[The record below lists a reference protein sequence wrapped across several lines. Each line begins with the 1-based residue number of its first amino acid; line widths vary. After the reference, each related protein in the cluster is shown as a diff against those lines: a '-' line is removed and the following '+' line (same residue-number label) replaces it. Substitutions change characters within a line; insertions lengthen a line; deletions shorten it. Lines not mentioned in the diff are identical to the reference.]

1 MPLRLYNTLSGK
13 IEDFHP
19 IDSNRVR
26 MYACG
31 PTVYDYGHIG
41 NFRTFIAVDLL
52 YRFLRQSGYDVR
64 YIMNITDVD
73 DKIIRNSAEA
83 GVSVQQYTAKFIQ
96 AFLEDSATLSIA
108 PPTFVRATEHIP
120 EMAAFITDLVK
131 KGVAYRTDDGSY
143 YFRIAKFP
151 DYGKLSKKDFAGMN
165 DGARVDVD
173 EYEKDS
179 ARDFAL
185 WKAPKPGE
193 ASWDT
198 SIGPGRPGWHIEC
211 SVMSMEELGPSF
223 DLHAGGE
230 DLIFPHHEN
239 EIAQSESQSGQP
251 FARYWFHSRFLL
263 VEGQKMS
270 KSLGNFFT
278 IRDLVLRGHKPS
290 SIRWLLSQVPYRNQL
305 NFTFDGLKAAASSVE
320 KLRNFRFRLETALKS
335 TSSAANRK
343 DANNGTGAG
352 ASLTNGKGTTSVV
365 PSGHATDAAL
375 AAGGQLS
382 LATLARET
390 ADRISA
396 ALNDDLN
403 TAEAQG
409 AIFDMLR
416 KANTALDTA
425 EARPDEIKP
434 LLDTLEKF
442 DAIFGV
448 LKDDDQPKMKAILDW
463 ARAEGRE
470 KEISPELLAI
480 AGSAQ
485 LTDEQVNQKL
495 SEMEAARKARNF
507 KASDALRA
515 ELTAAGILVE
525 NTKEG
530 VRWRRK

>member
-1 MPLRLYNTLSGK
+1 MALRLYNTLSGT

-19 IDSNRVR
+19 LDDNRVR

-52 YRFLRQSGYDVR
+52 YRFLCQSGYDVR
-64 YIMNITDVD
+64 YVMNITDVD
-73 DKIIRNSAEA
+73 DKIIRNSARD
-83 GVSVQQYTAKFIQ
+83 GVTVEQYTAKFTQ
-96 AFLEDSATLSIA
+96 SFLEDSATLNIKQ
-108 PPTFVRATEHIP
+108 PLLVRATEHINQ
-120 EMAAFITDLVK
+120 MADFIAELEK
-131 KGVAYRTDDGSY
+131 KGFAYRTDDGSY

-151 DYGKLSKKDFAGMN
+151 GYGKLSKKDFAGMT
-165 DGARVDVD
+165 DGARVDLD
-173 EYEKDS
+173 EYDKDS

-193 ASWDT
+193 AFWDT
-198 SIGPGRPGWHIEC
+198 AIGPGRPGWHIEC

-239 EIAQSESQSGQP
+239 EIAQSEALSGKQ
-251 FARYWFHSRFLL
+251 FARYWFHVRFLL

-290 SIRWLLSQVPYRNQL
+290 SIRWLLTQVPYRNQL
-305 NFTFDGLKAAASSVE
+305 NFTFDGLKSAASSVE
-320 KLRNFRFRLETALKS
+320 KLRNFRFRLTS
-335 TSSAANRK
+335 TQFP
-343 DANNGTGAG
+343 AG
-352 ASLTNGKGTTSVV
+352 ATPPMAQLAEETIARMKS
-365 PSGHATDAAL
+365 AL
-375 AAGGQLS
+375 
-382 LATLARET
+382 
-390 ADRISA
+390 D
-396 ALNDDLN
+396 DDLN
-403 TAEAQG
+403 TAEAQ
-409 AIFDMLR
+409 AAMFDMLR
-416 KANTALDTA
+416 KANTALDAA
-425 EARPDEIKP
+425 EAGQNAGQNNVRQDDVKP
-434 LLDTLEKF
+434 LLAALDKF
-442 DAIFGV
+442 DEIFGV
-448 LKDDDQPKMKAILDW
+448 LKDDDQPKMKAVLDW

-470 KEISPELLAI
+470 KEISPELMEI

-495 SEMEAARKARNF
+495 KEMEAARKARNF

-515 ELTAAGILVE
+515 ELTAEGIIVE
-525 NTKEG
+525 NTKDG

>member
-1 MPLRLYNTLSGK
+1 MALRLYNTLSGK

-19 IDSNRVR
+19 LDHNRVR

-64 YIMNITDVD
+64 YVMNITDVD
-73 DKIIRNSAEA
+73 DKIIRNSARD

-96 AFLEDSATLSIA
+96 AFLDDSTTLSIE
-108 PPTFVRATEHIP
+108 PPVLVRATEHINA
-120 EMAAFITDLVK
+120 MADFIAELVK
-131 KGVAYRTDDGSY
+131 KGFAYRTDDGSY

-151 DYGKLSKKDFAGMN
+151 EYGKLSKKDFAGMN

-193 ASWDT
+193 ASWET

-211 SVMSMEELGPSF
+211 SVMSMEQFGPSF

-239 EIAQSESQSGQP
+239 EIAQSEALSGKQ
-251 FARYWFHSRFLL
+251 FVRYWFHARFLL

-290 SIRWLLSQVPYRNQL
+290 SIRWLLTQVPYRNQL
-305 NFTFDGLKAAASSVE
+305 NFTFDGLKSAASSVE
-320 KLRNFRFRLETALKS
+320 KLRNFRFRL
-335 TSSAANRK
+335 TSSQFP
-343 DANNGTGAG
+343 AG
-352 ASLTNGKGTTSVV
+352 ATPPMAHLADETIARIKS
-365 PSGHATDAAL
+365 AL
-375 AAGGQLS
+375 
-382 LATLARET
+382 
-390 ADRISA
+390 D
-396 ALNDDLN
+396 DDLN
-403 TAEAQG
+403 TAEAQ
-409 AIFDMLR
+409 AAMFDMLR
-416 KANTALDTA
+416 KANTALDA
-425 EARPDEIKP
+425 GEVHQDDVKP
-434 LLDTLEKF
+434 LLGALEKF
-442 DAIFGV
+442 DEIFGV
-448 LKDDDQPKMKAILDW
+448 LKDDDQPKMKVILDW

-470 KEISPELLAI
+470 KEISPELMAI
-480 AGSAQ
+480 AGPAQ
-485 LTDEQVNQKL
+485 LSDEQVKQKL
-495 SEMEAARKARNF
+495 DQMEAARKVRNF
-507 KASDALRA
+507 QLADAIRA
-515 ELTAAGILVE
+515 ETVAAGIIVE
-525 NTKEG
+525 NTKDG

>member
-13 IEDFHP
+13 IEYFHP
-19 IDSNRVR
+19 LDDNRAR

-64 YIMNITDVD
+64 YVMNITDVD
-73 DKIIRNSAEA
+73 DKIIRNSARD

-96 AFLEDSATLSIA
+96 AFLDDSTTLSIE
-108 PPTFVRATEHIP
+108 PPVLVRATEHISA
-120 EMAAFITDLVK
+120 MADFIAELVK
-131 KGVAYRTDDGSY
+131 KGFAYRTDDGSY

-151 DYGKLSKKDFAGMN
+151 EYGKLSKKDFAGMT

-211 SVMSMEELGPSF
+211 SVMSMEQFGPSF

-239 EIAQSESQSGQP
+239 EIAQSEALTGKQ
-251 FARYWFHSRFLL
+251 FVRYWFHARFLL

-290 SIRWLLSQVPYRNQL
+290 SIRWLLTQVPYRNQL
-305 NFTFDGLKAAASSVE
+305 NFTFDGLKSAASSVE
-320 KLRNFRFRLETALKS
+320 KLRNFRFRLTS
-335 TSSAANRK
+335 TQFP
-343 DANNGTGAG
+343 AG
-352 ASLTNGKGTTSVV
+352 ATPPMAQLADETTARIKS
-365 PSGHATDAAL
+365 AL
-375 AAGGQLS
+375 
-382 LATLARET
+382 
-390 ADRISA
+390 D
-396 ALNDDLN
+396 DDLN
-403 TAEAQG
+403 TAEAQ
-409 AIFDMLR
+409 AAMFDMLR
-416 KANTALDTA
+416 KANTALDA
-425 EARPDEIKP
+425 GEVRQDDVEP
-434 LLDTLEKF
+434 LLGALEKF
-442 DAIFGV
+442 DEIFGV
-448 LKDDDQPKMKAILDW
+448 LKDADQPKMKVILDW

-470 KEISPELLAI
+470 KEISPELMEI

-485 LTDEQVNQKL
+485 LADEQVNQKL
-495 SEMEAARKARNF
+495 AEMEAARKSRNF

-515 ELTAAGILVE
+515 ELTGAGIIVE
-525 NTKEG
+525 NTKDG